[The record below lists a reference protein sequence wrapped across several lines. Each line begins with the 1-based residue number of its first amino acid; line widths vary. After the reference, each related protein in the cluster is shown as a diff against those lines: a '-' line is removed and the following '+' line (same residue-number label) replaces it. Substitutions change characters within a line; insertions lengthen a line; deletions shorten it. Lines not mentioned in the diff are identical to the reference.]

1 MKAFFGV
8 LFLIICFSSIGQVV
22 LYNSNFGTTSTSG
35 GTLVDGW
42 IASGANPNNFSISTA
57 SASSGYNS
65 PFSASG
71 SANLS
76 EGVTGTGTGT
86 SYITLSGQ
94 VNTLNVTSIQVSFAY
109 RASSAS
115 YPGSVSLEWSSDGIT
130 WTNISLGTLTYD
142 GAWKTVNGGSW
153 ISLPAGAENINDLQ
167 FRFSFTRTGATTQ
180 NFRIDD
186 FHVRGMV
193 PFGSAPTDYFR
204 SRTTG
209 FWNSSV
215 SWESS
220 SDNSNWINAT
230 LIPSSSANTI
240 TILTGHTITIN
251 SNVSADQLTI
261 EPGATLN
268 HTNTAT
274 FTLNDH
280 ASGTDMIVNGTYV
293 LNGIKP
299 VGSGTF
305 VINSGAV
312 VRAAA
317 NSGGESDDFAFST
330 NSNVLFKTGSVF
342 EWATSSIFGA
352 SGVTYF
358 SSSTEFPTFRIAA
371 NVGNVGGGSATV
383 INGLFEV
390 ASGGSI
396 TWDDAGEK
404 TFRDGIVCTG
414 TINQTAVSG
423 IFSIGGGGIQTVLG
437 GGGTINLN
445 TAGMQ
450 IASGRNVL
458 LNGNITINNS
468 VFTNYGTFN
477 CQSFVIN
484 GSGSFTNAANAL
496 LMIGSA
502 QGIAASES
510 SGNIQTTG
518 RNFNTNATYIYNG
531 ATSQITG
538 TGLPSSV
545 SVLSISS
552 AGAAGDNTVT
562 LTNNNT
568 TVTTNFNLNS
578 GFFAAGAGNNLQIA
592 SGGTIYGTG
601 GHNPNDPSAG
611 NIVFLGNGSTIG
623 ILPGHPYLYSVV
635 INGGVDFNGAV
646 GQSAT
651 VLNKLQLN
659 NGAYVTDAPYYQ
671 SGSSLVYSMGG
682 TYSRSVEWGSE
693 SGQGYPHH
701 VIVQGGTILDLNTWP
716 NLVPASISE
725 LAIAG
730 DLIIGNAAGWG
741 RVYMNNSMNKPLSIG
756 GNLVIA
762 STDAA
767 SASSV
772 LELSS
777 AYGGDLWL
785 QGNFTRYTNGS
796 YNDNDRAIFFIGTTN
811 ASVNTPDAVI
821 AGGNPTQNFNYAV
834 IAKSSGSSMLTLNC
848 PVGILKA
855 MTFTTGVVISS
866 AAQKLV
872 FNDNSTTT
880 GASDFSFV
888 NGPVKKIGDDIF
900 IFPVGKQ
907 VMENPSVGGYRAIG
921 ITPVSNTSSTDA
933 FTAEFMQSS
942 ATALGP
948 ITAPLIT
955 RVSRCEYWKLDKN
968 SGDNNLAVNVTA
980 FWTNRSNC
988 NVVATVPYIS
998 DLPKLALAHFD
1009 GASWN
1014 SAGGA
1019 GNVGAGSTTTN
1030 GNITWENVTEFSPFS
1045 LASTDFL
1052 ENLLPLNVSNFDAKP
1067 HTENVLL
1074 NWTVTQN
1081 EYYSQFTIERSRD
1094 GVKFEKLKA
1103 IPAKTNSFSA
1113 SYIEVDDAP
1122 NAGWNY
1128 YRLKA
1133 TGETGDE
1140 RYSHIVRLWFGRQ
1153 QQVRISPNPASEKI
1167 MVSLAEP
1174 SSISQIELVNISGQ
1188 VLQGT
1193 QTIRF
1198 INIFEISHLQ
1208 AGIYYLR
1215 ISGKNG
1221 LSTTSFIKQ

>member
-1 MKAFFGV
+1 M
-8 LFLIICFSSIGQVV
+8 SS
-22 LYNSNFGTTSTSG
+22 GT
-35 GTLVDGW
+35 
-42 IASGANPNNFSISTA
+42 NPANFSISTA
-57 SASSGYNS
+57 SVSSGYNS

-76 EGVTGTGTGT
+76 EGVTGTATGT

-94 VNTLNVTSIQVSFAY
+94 VNTLNITSIQVSFAY

-115 YPGSVSLEWSSDGIT
+115 YPGSVSLEWSGDGTT
-130 WTNISLGTLTYD
+130 WTSISLGTLTFD
-142 GAWKTVNGGSW
+142 GAWRTVNAGNW
-153 ISLPAGAENINDLQ
+153 ISLPAGAENVNDLQ

-186 FHVRGMV
+186 FHVRGVV

-204 SRTTG
+204 STTTG
-209 FWNSSV
+209 FWNSAT

-220 SDNSNWINAT
+220 ADNNNWINAT
-230 LIPSSSANTI
+230 LIPSSTANTI
-240 TILTGHTITIN
+240 TIRNGHTITIN

-261 EPGATLN
+261 ESGATLN
-268 HTNTAT
+268 HSNTAT

-280 ASGTDMIVNGTYV
+280 ASGTDMIVNGTYI
-293 LNGIKP
+293 LNGNKP
-299 VGSGTF
+299 SGAGTC

-312 VRAAA
+312 VRVAA
-317 NSGGESDDFAFST
+317 NSGGESDDFALST
-330 NSNVLFKTGSVF
+330 NTTVVFKTGSVF

-358 SSSTEFPTFRIAA
+358 SSNAEFPTFRISA
-371 NVGNVGGGSATV
+371 NVGNVGGGTYTT

-390 ASGGSI
+390 TTTGSVW
-396 TWDDAGEK
+396 WDDAGEK
-404 TFRDGIVCTG
+404 TFRDGIVCAG
-414 TINQTAVSG
+414 TISQTAASG

-437 GGGTINLN
+437 GGGIINLN

-468 VFTNYGTFN
+468 TFTNYGTLS
-477 CQSFVIN
+477 CQNFVIN
-484 GSGSFTNAANAL
+484 GSGSFTNAANATL
-496 LMIGSA
+496 IIGSA
-502 QGIAASES
+502 QGIAASGS

-518 RNFNTNATYIYNG
+518 RTFNANAAYIYNG
-531 ATSQITG
+531 SFSQITG
-538 TGLPSSV
+538 TGLPLSV
-545 SVLSISS
+545 SILSISS

-592 SGGTIYGTG
+592 NGGTIYGTG

-611 NIVFLGNGSTIG
+611 NIVFLGGGSTIG

-635 INGGVDFNGAV
+635 INGGVDFNGTV

-716 NLVPASISE
+716 NLVPSSISE

-730 DLIIGNAAGWG
+730 NLIIGNAAGWG
-741 RVYMNNSMNKPLSIG
+741 RVYMNNGMTKPLSVG
-756 GNLVIA
+756 GNLTIA
-762 STDAA
+762 SGDAA

-785 QGNFTRYTNGS
+785 HGNFTRYNNGS
-796 YNDNDRAIFFIGTTN
+796 YNDNDRAIFFMGTTN

-821 AGGNPTQNFNYAV
+821 ADGVPTQNFNYV
-834 IAKSSGSSMLTLNC
+834 VMDKSAGNTTLTLNC
-848 PVGILKA
+848 PVGITKT
-855 MTFTTGVVISS
+855 MTFTNGVVISS
-866 AAQKLV
+866 AAHPLV
-872 FNDNSTTT
+872 FSDNSTVS
-880 GASDFSFV
+880 GASDLSFV
-888 NGPVKKIGDDIF
+888 NGPVKKIGDDAF
-900 IFPVGKQ
+900 IFPVGKP
-907 VMENPSVGGYRAIG
+907 VMENPSVGGYRAIA
-921 ITPVSNTSSTDA
+921 ITPVANTSSADA

-968 SGDNNLAVNVTA
+968 NGSIGLSVHVTA
-980 FWTNRSNC
+980 FWTDRSNC

-998 DLPKLALAHFD
+998 DLPKLALAHFN
-1009 GASWN
+1009 GTSWN
-1014 SAGGA
+1014 SSGGA
-1019 GNVGAGSTTTN
+1019 GNVGAGSTTAN

-1052 ENLLPLNVSNFDAKP
+1052 ENLLPLNVSAFDAKARM
-1067 HTENVLL
+1067 EDVLI

-1094 GVKFEKLKA
+1094 GVRFEKLKT
-1103 IPAKTNSFSA
+1103 IQSKPNPFSA
-1113 SYIEVDDAP
+1113 SYVEEDDAP
-1122 NAGWNY
+1122 FAGWNY

-1133 TGETGDE
+1133 TEKTGSE
-1140 RYSHIVRLWFGRQ
+1140 RYSQIARLWFGRQ
-1153 QQVRISPNPASEKI
+1153 EQVRVSPNPASEKI
-1167 MVSLAEP
+1167 MLSLAEP

-1188 VLQGT
+1188 VLQST

-1198 INIFEISHLQ
+1198 TNFFEISHLQ

-1215 ISGKNG
+1215 ILGKNG